1 MDARKQWSYA
11 FKILKENYFL
21 SRILWPANVLVKCKD
36 EIKSISDKQFLRK
49 AIAYEPCFV
58 RKLLKMFH
66 PSVRK

>member
-1 MDARKQWSYA
+1 MDARKQWGNA

-21 SRILWPANVLVKCKD
+21 SRMLWPANVSLKCKD

-58 RKLLKMFH
+58 RKLLKLLH
-66 PSVRK
+66 LNVRK